1 MIGGML
7 PSDPS
12 LPACAGGESAAAV
25 DAVLAVLRPL
35 ARVAID
41 HGVQFSQLEELVKR
55 AMVEAVMAAT
65 AARPGAPAVPISRLS
80 AMTGIHRKEVKRLAE
95 ATDLAAVRAEQTP
108 ASELFTRWVTDRAWQ
123 DAEGRPL
130 VLPRR
135 ASDDRPSFERLS
147 HAVTTD
153 VHPRTLLDELR
164 RLDLVAID
172 ERTDEVELRRDAF
185 VPVGQVADLLA
196 FLGGNVGDHLAAA
209 RENIAAVLRASSG
222 VPAPHAPFV
231 EQALFGDGLSA
242 QTVAEAGERARAY
255 WGELMRTLAP
265 ALQRMEDDDRA
276 SGRPADHRLRIGL
289 YCYSEPLT
297 TREADAPPRPGA
309 PT

>member
-7 PSDPS
+7 PLDQS
-12 LPACAGGESAAAV
+12 LPASAGGASAAAV
-25 DAVLAVLRPL
+25 DALLTVLRPL
-35 ARVAID
+35 ARVAVD
-41 HGVQFSQLEELVKR
+41 HGVRFSQFEELVKR
-55 AMVEAVMAAT
+55 AMVEAAMSAT
-65 AARPGAPAVPISRLS
+65 ASQPGAPAVPISRLS
-80 AMTGIHRKEVKRLAE
+80 VVTGIHRKEVKRLAE

-108 ASELFTRWVTDRAWQ
+108 ASELFTRWVTDPAWL
-123 DAEGRPL
+123 DEGGRPR

-135 ASDDRPSFERLS
+135 AADDRPSFERLS
-147 HAVTTD
+147 RAVTTD
-153 VHPRTLLDELR
+153 VHPRTLLDELQ

-172 ERTDEVELRRDAF
+172 ERTDEIALRRDAF
-185 VPVGQVADLLA
+185 VPAGQVADLLA

-209 RENIAAVLRASSG
+209 RENIAAALRTPPGGAAS
-222 VPAPHAPFV
+222 PAPFV

-255 WGELMRTLAP
+255 WGELLRNLAP

-276 SGRPADHRLRIGL
+276 SGRPVDHRLRIGL
-289 YCYSEPLT
+289 YCYSEPLST
-297 TREADAPPRPGA
+297 PETDAPPRPGA